1 MKTLDDTQL
10 AAFDVEFVDNRFW
23 PLVAARIDS
32 DFPAGDFRFLDV
44 GGGTGRFADLLLE
57 RYPRTSGTVL
67 DSSERLLAG
76 NRPPRLGESIPQEVN
91 S

>member
-1 MKTLDDTQL
+1 MKTLDNTQL
-10 AAFDVEFVDNRFW
+10 AAFDVEFVDDRLW

-44 GGGTGRFADLLLE
+44 GGGAGRFADQLLE

-67 DSSERLLAG
+67 DSSERVLAG